1 MLLRGEW
8 FLDST
13 EGMPWQGEV
22 LGKQPRA
29 SYDWAIRQRMLGTPG
44 VTGISDRQPPR
55 SAKPRPERHGNP
67 YNPMAWPSCRR
78 LYDDT
83 LYRSGDR
90 RRGHTRAELRRGAAI
105 LQDQYRNIY
114 GADTYLEADS
124 QDGQLLAV
132 FAMAIHD
139 ANTAAVQVYNA
150 FSPATASGEAL
161 SSNVKINGLA
171 RGVATRSSV
180 DLRIV
185 GQSGTTIAGG
195 VALDGDR
202 VQWELPASVTIPPAG
217 EITVTALCRQV
228 GAVAAAPGSI
238 TRIGTPTL
246 GWQSVTNPPPPRPA
260 RPSKA
265 TRRCGS
271 GKPCRWRCRR
281 APCWKARSA
290 RGVRAGRAAPRRLRE
305 RHGRRGRQWPA
316 AAQHRAGGGRRRRR
330 LIASAIA
337 AKKTPGTGTHGST
350 TVVVTDIYGIAHPIR
365 FFRPVRVP
373 VSAEIQMRA
382 LVHHGHGPGGAAGGG
397 GLHQW
402 RGHRRRRQRVRGM
415 GRRHLGANGVAGSG
429 TFKITGLA
437 LSRSSGNGAP
447 TWPWPSTR
455 RRRPRPTRSRSR

>member
-1 MLLRGEW
+1 MTIL
-8 FLDST
+8 ST
-13 EGMPWQGEV
+13 APVIDAAGIRAPSYGEV
-22 LGKQPRA
+22 LQYFK
-29 SYDWAIRQRMLGTPG
+29 
-44 VTGISDRQPPR
+44 
-55 SAKPRPERHGNP
+55 
-67 YNPMAWPSCRR
+67 
-78 LYDDT
+78 
-83 LYRSGDR
+83 
-90 RRGHTRAELRRGAAI
+90 
-105 LQDQYRNIY
+105 DQYRNIY

-246 GWQSVTNPPPPRPA
+246 GWQSVTNP
-260 RPSKA
+260 
-265 TRRCGS
+265 
-271 GKPCRWRCRR
+271 
-281 APCWKARSA
+281 
-290 RGVRAGRAAPRRLRE
+290 
-305 RHGRRGRQWPA
+305 A
-316 AAQHRAGGGRRRRR
+316 AATPGAPVESDAALRVRQAVSVALPSRTVLEGTVGAVASVPGVLRHVAYENDTAVADANGLPPHSIALVVDGGDAG

-382 LVHHGHGPGGAAGGG
+382 LAGYTTATGQAVQRAVADYINGVAIGGGASASVE
-397 GLHQW
+397 W
-402 RGHRRRRQRVRGM
+402 ADAISA
-415 GRRHLGANGVAGSG
+415 ANGVAGSG

-447 TWPWPSTR
+447 DVALAFNEAAAATPDAIKITVSG
-455 RRRPRPTRSRSR
+455 